1 MTRQEIRSY
10 IRKTFRKRI
19 QLLLAESGQTQVE
32 ISRAT
37 GINKKLLNKYMSGE
51 ILPGPDNL
59 VALGEYFEVSI
70 DWMLGASEDRV

>member
-1 MTRQEIRSY
+1 MTRQETRSY

-59 VALGEYFEVSI
+59 VTLGEYFEVSI